1 MVTTYSLIINTALSL
16 YFNQELHVSG
26 VMNGQN
32 TQGLI
37 VANNDYSLE
46 KLKEPTSIETVN

>member
-1 MVTTYSLIINTALSL
+1 MYPVLWTAK
-16 YFNQELHVSG
+16 
-26 VMNGQN
+26 N